1 MSKNFKTD
9 DSYARRVRYLT
20 RHICFDIRASTVF
33 ILTVSISDLRPFLTF
48 VVGVT
53 EGAVEFVAADSN
65 VGAARPAAQGNVT
78 DAAAEALEVV
88 EQLQRLDHHRS
99 PAT

>member
-1 MSKNFKTD
+1 MIVIAHDTIFLNGEKWC
-9 DSYARRVRYLT
+9 RLRYPP
-20 RHICFDIRASTVF
+20 F
-33 ILTVSISDLRPFLTF
+33 SDLTKLETF
-48 VVGVT
+48 VVGVA